1 MFALGRF
8 YRDFE
13 KEKEMDNNKRR
24 TLVDL
29 HDILWNCFDKL
40 QEEGTEYQR
49 KKNLTN
55 VEYSLGIAKQM
66 INNADIILRR
76 DVAIKDMSTS
86 NAITG
91 KIED

>member
-1 MFALGRF
+1 MAENG
-8 YRDFE
+8 
-13 KEKEMDNNKRR
+13 KRR

-29 HDILWNCFDKL
+29 HDILWACFDKL

-76 DVAIKDMSTS
+76 DVAIKDLSTS

-91 KIED
+91 KIEA

>member
-1 MFALGRF
+1 MG
-8 YRDFE
+8 E
-13 KEKEMDNNKRR
+13 RR

-29 HDILWNCFDKL
+29 HDVLWKCFDDL
-40 QEEGTEYQR
+40 QAEGTEYQR
-49 KKNLTN
+49 KKNLQN

-91 KIED
+91 SIKAST

>member
-1 MFALGRF
+1 MAENG
-8 YRDFE
+8 
-13 KEKEMDNNKRR
+13 KRR

-91 KIED
+91 KVGD

>member
-1 MFALGRF
+1 MS
-8 YRDFE
+8 E
-13 KEKEMDNNKRR
+13 RR

-91 KIED
+91 KIEE